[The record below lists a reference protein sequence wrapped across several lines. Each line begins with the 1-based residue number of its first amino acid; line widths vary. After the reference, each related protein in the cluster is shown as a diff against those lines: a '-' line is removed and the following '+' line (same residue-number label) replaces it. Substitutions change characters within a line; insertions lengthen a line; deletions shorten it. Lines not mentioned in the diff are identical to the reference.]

1 MTDLPVYIERLT
13 KQAKKASFAMSIA
26 SSEAKSFA
34 LNLIAEHIDASREQ
48 LKSANAKDLER
59 SSSSGLEQALIDRLK
74 IDDVSIDQM
83 IEGIAQVDRL
93 ADPIGEITDLS
104 YRPSGIQ
111 VGRMRVPLG
120 TIGMIYE
127 SRPNVTADAAAL
139 CIKSGNACILRG
151 GSEAIESNREISK
164 AITAALEKTHLPDA
178 AVQLVNTVE
187 REAVGQLLKA
197 DNYIDIIIPRGG
209 KGLIERII
217 RDSSIPVIKHLDG
230 VCHVYID
237 ESAEVDMAIEIALNS
252 KASKYAVCNAAETLL
267 VDSRMASTILPQ
279 LGREYK
285 RIGVEIRG
293 CEKVAEFISGI
304 KLAIDEDWYEEYLG
318 PVIAI
323 KVVDGLAKAIEH
335 INVYGSHH
343 TDAIVT
349 NNYENSRQFVKA
361 VDSATVMVNAS
372 TQFADGF
379 EFGLGA
385 EIGISTDKLHARGPV
400 GLEGLTTQKYV
411 VFGHGEVRH
420 R

>member
-1 MTDLPVYIERLT
+1 MTDLSVYIEHLT
-13 KQAKKASFAMSIA
+13 KEARQASFAMSIA

-34 LNLIAEHIDASREQ
+34 LNAIAARLDASRDQ

-59 SSSSGLEQALIDRLK
+59 SSDAGLEQALIDRLK
-74 IDDVSIDQM
+74 LDDIAIDQM
-83 IEGIAQVDRL
+83 VEGIAQVDRL

-104 YRPSGIQ
+104 FRPSGIQ

-120 TIGMIYE
+120 TIGIIYE

-139 CIKSGNACILRG
+139 CIKSGNSCILRG

-164 AITAALEKTHLPDA
+164 AITGALKETDLPNT
-178 AVQLVNTVE
+178 AVQLVDTVD

-197 DNYIDIIIPRGG
+197 DEDIDIIIPRGG
-209 KGLIERII
+209 KGLIERIT
-217 RDSSIPVIKHLDG
+217 RESSIPVIKHLDG

-237 ESAEVDMAIEIALNS
+237 ESAEIKMAIEIALNS

-267 VDSRMASTILPQ
+267 VDSCMASDVLPM
-279 LGREYK
+279 LGQEYK
-285 RIGVEIRG
+285 KIGVEIRG
-293 CEKVAEFISGI
+293 CKQVAELISDI
-304 KLAIDEDWYEEYLG
+304 TLAIDEDWHEEYLG

-323 KVVDGLAKAIEH
+323 KVVDGLAEAIEH
-335 INVYGSHH
+335 INAYGSHH
-343 TDAIVT
+343 TDTIVT
-349 NNYENSRQFVKA
+349 NNYENSRQFLKA